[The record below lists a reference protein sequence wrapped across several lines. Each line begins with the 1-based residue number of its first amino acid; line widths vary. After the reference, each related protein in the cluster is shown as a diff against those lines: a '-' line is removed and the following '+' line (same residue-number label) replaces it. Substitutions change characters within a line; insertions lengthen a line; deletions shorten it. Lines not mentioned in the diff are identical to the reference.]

1 MKYLLTI
8 CTFGKIKCIERKTSH
23 SVANIKCRGIH
34 GLHILKGSNFRL
46 RNFPSVPSNQSTNYK
61 S

>member
-46 RNFPSVPSNQSTNYK
+46 RNFSVCPFKPVY
-61 S
+61 